1 MARETLEGH
10 QRAIM
15 GSMTVEEIYKDRK
28 TFSQRVFEVAS
39 TDLMGMGLIVI
50 SYTLKDLND
59 EEGYL
64 KVRTSIPSNDITK
77 MGFYCIF
84 LKRPQKNPYFC
95 FDWCG
100 SSISF

>member
-84 LKRPQKNPYFC
+84 LK
-95 FDWCG
+95 
-100 SSISF
+100 